1 MFSSGLAA
9 QLRLLQTLYCV
20 AASAMILLA
29 SGVALFAYRENSVL
43 RVELAGRLEQAN
55 IARKE
60 YVIRE
65 PILRE
70 FTQRLQSFAMNY
82 RDFQRVITNHQ
93 AVISQF
99 SGPSP
104 NRALPATA
112 SPKR

>member
-9 QLRLLQTLYCV
+9 QLRLLRTLYCV

-43 RVELAGRLEQAN
+43 RVELAGRLEQAK

-70 FTQRLQSFAMNY
+70 FTQRLQSFAMTY

-99 SGPSP
+99 SVPSP
-104 NRALPATA
+104 NRAAPATA